1 MARRRAFSSAAAA
14 TVLWATA
21 AFADGQ
27 PLPTHCKQ
35 NRPPVESAE
44 AAACLAM
51 AHLGEAQLHDGP
63 YQYEAR
69 ERDDA
74 WQVTIWPAAPNRSG
88 GGWTIEISK
97 RTSAVLGVRVYQ

>member
-1 MARRRAFSSAAAA
+1 MLGTRAFSAAAA
-14 TVLWATA
+14 ATA
-21 AFADGQ
+21 LSATVAFANGQ
-27 PLPTHCKQ
+27 PLPTHCKD
-35 NRPPVESAE
+35 NKPPVESSE

-51 AHLGEAQLHDGP
+51 AHLGQAQLHDGP

-69 ERDDA
+69 EREDA
-74 WQVTIWPAAPNRSG
+74 WQVTIWPAPPNRLG